1 MSASPR
7 QFTRPLLIW
16 GSLLLAGLFSALVV
30 VILQRQDRALELLL
44 DEQLTRDQ
52 GILKAALASRQ
63 TSVERISQQLA
74 SDPHLQQLLAS
85 ATVPSSSAQTAL
97 RQQLHQHL
105 QPTLRTLHS
114 LEINQLI
121 LHRGQP
127 HAELLREES
136 NARHGD
142 LGDARAALLAEVFS
156 QGQGRTGLHQTEQG
170 LLLYSLIPVRGEG
183 RNGPPLAVLEMT
195 GAPLPPIAVLE
206 QALGAPALLL
216 ERQQHPALRDSH
228 PWQALAKSDSPWQ
241 ERLQQSRLP
250 AQIGQPALLQ
260 LKLPREQSSLVL
272 LPIDPSASGS
282 QSVLAIAHSMEQ
294 VLADHQRQRNE
305 YLLYWLLAWLGAQ
318 CLLLG
323 LLRSLQQRLD
333 LQQRELR
340 TEHQQ
345 SQESR
350 KLLELIQELQ
360 SAFITTQN
368 HRELFDTLLQRI
380 LEFTG
385 SRFGFFGEVLRDE
398 QGGPYLRTFAISNI
412 AWDDDSR
419 HFYAERAPKGMEFRN
434 LDTLFGQV
442 LRSGE
447 ALLSNNPPQHPA
459 SAGTPPGHPPLE
471 AFLGLPVRVGQQ
483 MTGMLGLANRQGG
496 YQHEQIEQL
505 QPLLACLGQLVDALW
520 RARQLAREQELQE
533 KQQHALAL
541 LNEIAARTT
550 LASDIQLR
558 RALQLGG
565 EFFGMDNGL
574 IAHIEGEQYQVEQH
588 FSCEPPRLNG
598 QSFPLH
604 LTYCQITREQGDD
617 VLAIEHMGVSAHADH
632 PGYAEFG
639 LESYIG
645 IVVWVRGE
653 RWGTLSFSAREAR
666 PQPFDSADLE
676 FMRLLAR
683 WVSSTL
689 ERELQEKQR
698 SELLQRLQRL
708 TEQVP
713 GIILQLQLHADGR
726 RTLPYA
732 SDGLLSLTGLD
743 PEQLRRDARPL
754 FQSIASQDQAGTES
768 SLAEAAISLKPWVGE
783 FRLQHPQRGE
793 IWLGG
798 QASPEPQADGS
809 LIFNALLLDISAR
822 KQAQSELTRERQ
834 RLRSILEGAN
844 CGTWEWNVQTGECVF
859 DARWLGLLG
868 YAANELQPHSIQ
880 HWLELTHPDDLP
892 RANKALQTHFEGES
906 SHYLCEFRMRHK
918 DGRWV
923 WIEARGRLLS
933 RTRAGEPLMMYG
945 THLDI
950 SARIAADQHN
960 RQTQV
965 FLQAV
970 LDSSTEVAVIATDTS
985 GLITLFNSGAEH
997 MLGYHAH
1004 EIVGQHSPALFH
1016 LESEAQAR
1024 GAELSAECGHP
1035 VEGFAVFVEVA
1046 RRTGAETRQWTYLH
1060 KDGSRRQVLL
1070 TISLLYDAEARHSG
1084 YLGIATDISE
1094 LVSLS
1099 QALLASEQRFR
1110 GMLSNLP
1117 GAAYRC
1123 RNDASWTMF
1132 HISEEIERIT
1142 GYPASDFIDNQVRSY
1157 ASVILPEDLEITY
1170 STQLHLANKSIFEL
1184 SYRLRHRDGHI
1195 VWVSEKGRGEYDEHG
1210 HLQWID
1216 GFIWDISEQ
1225 RRAEQMVI
1233 EREAYLRTLL
1243 DNVIDAII
1251 TIDERGLIESFNQAA
1266 ERIFGYGASE
1276 VLGRNVSLLM
1286 PEPDR
1291 SAHDGYISRYHD
1303 SGQARILGVSGR
1315 ELLGL
1320 RRDGTQFNM
1329 ELAVSAIQ
1337 HQGARR
1343 FIGVVRDITERRRI
1357 QQMKN
1362 EFVSTV
1368 SHELRTPLTSISGAL
1383 GLVVG
1388 GALGEVPGPM
1398 SGMLQIAHQNS
1409 QRLGLLINDLLDMEK
1424 LVAGK
1429 MTFHFSDV
1437 DLLAQ
1442 LEEALLHN
1450 QPYATEHGV
1459 SWHISEP
1466 LPGVAVHCDSQRLQQ
1481 VLANLLSN
1489 AAKFSPAG
1497 GQVEV
1502 RMSRCPLGVRI
1513 SVIDQGSG
1521 IPSEFHSR
1529 IFAKFSQADASD
1541 TRQKGGTGL
1550 GLAITKELMERMG
1563 GQIGF
1568 DSPPGQGAC
1577 FWIELPIAE
1586 KT

>member
-52 GILKAALASRQ
+52 GILRAALASRQ
-63 TSVERISQQLA
+63 NSVERISQKLA

-85 ATVPSSSAQTAL
+85 ATAPGSTTQTAL
-97 RQQLHQHL
+97 REQLHHYL

-114 LEINQLI
+114 LELNQLI
-121 LHRGQP
+121 LHREP
-127 HAELLREES
+127 RAELLREES
-136 NARHGD
+136 NERHGD
-142 LGDARAALLAEVFS
+142 LGEARAALLAEVFS
-156 QGQGRTGLHQTEQG
+156 QGQSRTGLHQTEQG
-170 LLLYSLIPVRGEG
+170 LLLYSLIPVRGED
-183 RNGPPLAVLEMT
+183 RNSPPLAVLEMT
-195 GAPLPPIAVLE
+195 GAPLPPITVLE

-228 PWQALAKSDSPWQ
+228 PWQALAKSDSQWQ
-241 ERLQQSRLP
+241 ERLQQSTLP
-250 AQIGQPALLQ
+250 AQITQARQLQ

-272 LPIDPSASGS
+272 LPIADTGAGS
-282 QSVLAIAHSMEQ
+282 QSVLAIAHPMEQ
-294 VLADHQRQRNE
+294 VLARHQRQHNE

-318 CLLLG
+318 CLLLV
-323 LLRSLQQRLD
+323 LLRILQQRLD
-333 LQQRELR
+333 RQQRELR
-340 TEHQQ
+340 AEHQQ

-350 KLLELIQELQ
+350 HLLELVQEAQ

-368 HRELFDTLLQRI
+368 HRELFDNLLQQI
-380 LEFTG
+380 LDFTG
-385 SRFGFFGEVLRDE
+385 SRFGFFGEVLQDE
-398 QGGPYLRTFAISNI
+398 QGMPFLRTFAISNI

-419 HFYAERAPKGMEFRN
+419 RFYAEHAPKGMEFRN
-434 LDTLFGQV
+434 LNTLFGQV

-447 ALLSNNPPQHPA
+447 ALLSNSPPQHPA
-459 SAGTPPGHPPLE
+459 SAGTPPGHPPLN

-483 MTGMLGLANRQGG
+483 MTGILGLANRQGG

-520 RARQLAREQELQE
+520 RARQLTREQELQE

-558 RALQLGG
+558 RALQLGC

-574 IAHIEGEQYQVEQH
+574 IAHIEGEHYHVEQH
-588 FSCEPPRLNG
+588 FSCEPPRLDG

-604 LTYCQITREQGDD
+604 LTYCQITRQQGDD
-617 VLAIEHMGVSAHADH
+617 VLAIEHMGASAHASH

-743 PEQLRRDARPL
+743 PEKLRQDASPL
-754 FQSIASQDQAGTES
+754 FQSIASQDQASTES
-768 SLAEAAISLKPWVGE
+768 SLADAAIRLKPWVGE

-798 QASPEPQADGS
+798 QASPERQADGS
-809 LIFNALLLDISAR
+809 LIFNGLLLDISGR

-868 YAANELQPHSIQ
+868 YAANELQPHNIQ
-880 HWLELTHPDDLP
+880 HWLELTHPEDLP
-892 RANKALQTHFEGES
+892 KSQAILQKHLEGKS
-906 SHYLCEFRMRHK
+906 SNYISEFRMRHK
-918 DGRWV
+918 AGHWV

-950 SARIAADQHN
+950 SARIAAEQHN

-970 LDSSTEVAVIATDTS
+970 LDSSTEVSVIATDTS
-985 GLITLFNSGAEH
+985 GLVTLFNSGAEH
-997 MLGYHAH
+997 MLGYRAH

-1016 LESEAQAR
+1016 LESEVQAR
-1024 GAELSAECGHP
+1024 GAELSIEYGHP
-1035 VEGFAVFVEVA
+1035 VEGFAVFVEVT
-1046 RRTGAETRQWTYLH
+1046 RHTGTEIRQWTYLH

-1084 YLGIATDISE
+1084 YLGFATDISE

-1099 QALLASEQRFR
+1099 QALQASEQRFR

-1123 RNDASWTMF
+1123 RNDAAWTMF

-1170 STQLHLANKSIFEL
+1170 STQLQLANKSIFEL

-1195 VWVSEKGRGEYDEHG
+1195 VWVSEKGRGEYDENG

-1216 GFIWDISEQ
+1216 GFIWDVSEQ
-1225 RRAEQMVI
+1225 RRTEQMVL

-1251 TIDERGLIESFNQAA
+1251 TIDEHGLIESFNQAA
-1266 ERIFGYGASE
+1266 ERIFGYSAGE

-1291 SAHDGYISRYHD
+1291 SAHDGYISRYRE

-1320 RRDGTQFNM
+1320 RRNGTTFHM

-1337 HQGARR
+1337 YQGEQR

-1357 QQMKN
+1357 EQMKN

-1383 GLVVG
+1383 GLIVG
-1388 GALGEVPGPM
+1388 GALGEVPAPM
-1398 SGMLQIAHQNS
+1398 TSMLQIAHQNS

-1450 QPYATEHGV
+1450 QPYATEHNV
-1459 SWHISEP
+1459 SWQISEP
-1466 LPGVAVHCDSQRLQQ
+1466 LPGVVVHCDSQRLQQ

-1497 GQVEV
+1497 SQVEV
-1502 RMSRCPLGVRI
+1502 RMSHCPVGVRV
-1513 SVIDQGSG
+1513 SVIDKGPG
-1521 IPSEFHSR
+1521 IPIEFHSR

-1577 FWIELPIAE
+1577 FWIELPVTE